1 MDTNLSMVPPPAC
14 HQNIPHQ
21 PLNIEGFGVGI
32 SSFCFFF
39 LLVVGVWLS
48 YFRSITRGVR
58 KQQSGGKN
66 NPPRHVL
73 HGTSRY
79 RAACPASQSF
89 GNATQ
94 PGKLQIPW
102 SGLLQTGRIDSTN
115 ALLQTSH
122 LCRLSIQTAQ
132 SSSKLLAAAATLLS
146 NQEAEET

>member
-32 SSFCFFF
+32 SWVFFFF

-102 SGLLQTGRIDSTN
+102 SGLHQTGRIDSTN

-122 LCRLSIQTAQ
+122 PDGPVLQQAFG
-132 SSSKLLAAAATLLS
+132 SSCHVTFKSRG
-146 NQEAEET
+146 

>member
-32 SSFCFFF
+32 SCFFFFF